1 MSWWPRCPTGRASG
15 GVGGDALIVAVV
27 GTAVGDLVLHGRQDL
42 AQVDIQPHRVETFK
56 FSTDLRLEA
65 KIRDV
70 VAMRSFPNHITPGSN
85 LNWRLPY

>member
-1 MSWWPRCPTGRASG
+1 
-15 GVGGDALIVAVV
+15 
-27 GTAVGDLVLHGRQDL
+27 
-42 AQVDIQPHRVETFK
+42 VDIQPHRVETFK